1 MTIVSELP
9 EEIKPFSPRWVFTKK
24 YDRNNNLEKY
34 KARLVVKGY
43 NQIEG
48 VDYELTFS
56 PTLPVESLRLTIA
69 LASLFNWDIQQLDVK
84 GAYLNAKLHND
95 IYMKLQERHEN
106 YNEGFL

>member
-9 EEIKPFSPRWVFTKK
+9 EGIKPLSPRWVFTKK
-24 YDRNNNLEKY
+24 YDGNNNLEKY

-69 LASLFNWDIQQLDVK
+69 LASLFNWNIQQLDVK

-95 IYMKLQERHEN
+95 IYTRRT
-106 YNEGFL
+106 